1 MKKKTEKIMKKKT
14 EEKKKKKTEG
24 MMKKKTE
31 KMMKNK
37 AEEKKKKKKIENEKK
52 METDEEKEKEKKM
65 KGKDK
70 EGERAETI
78 CRPAD
83 AKEPT
88 SNSHTRPHTYHQIRV
103 SNLFQMA
110 SSIQGLVPAFFGLR
124 SRASSYSSSATIF
137 PESGLKIF
145 KMGRKVEDYG
155 VCKAMVQT
163 VQGASAT
170 YAKEMERLSAK
181 ESLLLA
187 FKDSGGF
194 EAVVS
199 GKTTDLQRID
209 VNERIIGLER
219 LNPTPRP
226 TTSPFLEGRWNF
238 EWLGSGSPG
247 LIAATF
253 VFQRFP
259 STLANLSKMDLV
271 IKDGYGKITAI
282 MRLLNSSEIG
292 MEFNPRL
299 CIESSTFCGYQL
311 TIESKFV
318 LSTQFSVEGPLR
330 MKEEYM
336 EGVLELPTVDEETIP
351 EQLRGAF
358 GQAVSTVQQL
368 PVSIRDVMASGLKV
382 PLSGTFQRLFII
394 SYLDDEILLPLN
406 PVSLDPNLIYV
417 CHQLNVDP
425 QNEGYSLFMKLLTSD
440 DFIPV
445 LPETWIVSII
455 RDSTGVPEVLTRLDA
470 PPSPLAESMTEYES

>member
-1 MKKKTEKIMKKKT
+1 
-14 EEKKKKKTEG
+14 
-24 MMKKKTE
+24 
-31 KMMKNK
+31 
-37 AEEKKKKKKIENEKK
+37 
-52 METDEEKEKEKKM
+52 
-65 KGKDK
+65 
-70 EGERAETI
+70 
-78 CRPAD
+78 
-83 AKEPT
+83 
-88 SNSHTRPHTYHQIRV
+88 
-103 SNLFQMA
+103 MA

-187 FKDSGGF
+187 SCLECLFQFKDSGGF

-282 MRLLNSSEIG
+282 MRLLNS
-292 MEFNPRL
+292 
-299 CIESSTFCGYQL
+299 
-311 TIESKFV
+311 IESKFV

-382 PLSGTFQRLFII
+382 PLT
-394 SYLDDEILLPLN
+394 IL
-406 PVSLDPNLIYV
+406 
-417 CHQLNVDP
+417 
-425 QNEGYSLFMKLLTSD
+425 
-440 DFIPV
+440 
-445 LPETWIVSII
+445 II